1 MSDLATLV
9 KYEMKLQFPYKRKN
23 EKVDIVGSVLSFI
36 MTACIIAVLVYLIST
51 IAVNYVLVEINKIPD
66 PNARGLEFMN
76 LFYLIVIGAMSIL
89 GVEKMRKSICE
100 KKNKEV
106 FLRLPVKP
114 QTIFLSKILVL
125 LMVFYAMT
133 LLLVIPINVIFFIA
147 IKPSGIYWLYTAITA
162 LIFPIVPFLIS
173 SILIIPYIKLID
185 FLKDKYILIFIL
197 LSVILMGAFFL
208 YSKVLKI
215 VQTLLETGNIR
226 FLFNE
231 KLTTT
236 LQSIL
241 KFSYPSNSL
250 ASVTLGI
257 DMGKSLAI
265 LAAVVVIAGT
275 IIYFITNSLFNI
287 TLYKN
292 EIKKSKY
299 KKVNGYKENN
309 QMLSLIKREF
319 ITIFRDSK
327 NMFSYFAISSAMPI
341 MVYCCYT
348 LFNSL
353 IYNTIGINIEFA
365 LALLII
371 LIFSVLT
378 NTFCSTNISR
388 DGVAFL
394 KMKSLPVKASKVLW
408 AKVLFCSIVSSAAV
422 IISIVILSFM
432 TDLNFINGLACTVLG
447 CVFSVAQ
454 ILIATRLD
462 LNHAKL
468 SLSSVEI
475 ERESSKTIAK
485 VVFIGLLVSLIV
497 GILAVVL
504 TVFAKTDDAIYA
516 FILTYLCPFIICAS
530 YFGFG
535 FLYFKYKLED
545 RYTNFVM

>member
-1 MSDLATLV
+1 MSDLKTLI

-23 EKVDIVGSVLSFI
+23 EKVDIVGSILSFV
-36 MTACIIAVLVYLIST
+36 MTACIIAVLVYLVST
-51 IAVNYVLVEINKIPD
+51 IAVNYVLVEIDKIPN
-66 PNARGLEFMN
+66 PTARALEFMN
-76 LFYLIVIGAMSIL
+76 LFYLIVIVGMSLL

-106 FLRLPVKP
+106 FLRLPVKS

-125 LMVFYAMT
+125 LMVFYVMT
-133 LLLVIPINVIFFIA
+133 LLLVIPINVIFYIA
-147 IKPSGIYWLYTAITA
+147 VKPGAIYWLNTAITA
-162 LIFPIVPFLIS
+162 LMFPIVPFLIS
-173 SILIIPYIKLID
+173 SILIIPYIKIID
-185 FLKDKYILIFIL
+185 FLKDKYILIFIF
-197 LSVILMGAFFL
+197 LSSILMGAFFL
-208 YSKVLKI
+208 YSKILQI

-231 KLTTT
+231 ELTTN
-236 LQSIL
+236 LQKLL
-241 KFSYPSNSL
+241 KFSYPANSL
-250 ASVTLGI
+250 ASITLGV
-257 DMGKSLAI
+257 DLGKSLAI
-265 LAAVVVIAGT
+265 LFAVMVVAVI

-292 EIKKSKY
+292 EVKKSKY
-299 KKVNGYKENN
+299 KIKTGYKESN
-309 QMLSLIKREF
+309 QLLSLIKKEF
-319 ITIFRDSK
+319 ISIFRDSK

-348 LFNSL
+348 LFSSL
-353 IYNTIGINIEFA
+353 IYNTIGISIEFA
-365 LALLII
+365 LALLIT

-408 AKVLFCSIVSSAAV
+408 AKVLFCSIVSCLAV
-422 IISIVILSFM
+422 VVSIVILSFM
-432 TDLNFINGLACTVLG
+432 TNLNFVNGLVCTMLG
-447 CVFSVAQ
+447 CAFSIGQ

-475 ERESSKTIAK
+475 EKESSKTIAK
-485 VVFIGLLVSLIV
+485 VVFLGLIISLIV
-497 GILAVVL
+497 GLAAVVL

-516 FILTYLCPFIICAS
+516 TILTYLCPSIICAA
-530 YFGFG
+530 YCGLG
-535 FLYFKYKLED
+535 FLYFNFKIED

>member
-1 MSDLATLV
+1 MSDLKTLV

-36 MTACIIAVLVYLIST
+36 MTACIIAVLVYLVST
-51 IAVNYVLVEINKIPD
+51 IAINYVLVEINKTPD
-66 PNARGLEFMN
+66 PNSRALEFMN
-76 LFYLIVIGAMSIL
+76 LFYLIVIGAMSLL

-125 LMVFYAMT
+125 LMVFYVMT
-133 LLLVIPINVIFFIA
+133 ILLVVPINVIFFIA
-147 IKPSGIYWLYTAITA
+147 IKPGAIYWLNTAITA

-173 SILIIPYIKLID
+173 SVLIIPYIKIID
-185 FLKDKYILIFIL
+185 FLKDKYALIFIL
-197 LSVILMGAFFL
+197 LSAILMGAFLL
-208 YSKVLKI
+208 YSKVLMI

-231 KLTTT
+231 ELTTN
-236 LQSIL
+236 LQNIL

-250 ASVTLGI
+250 ASISLGI
-257 DMGKSLAI
+257 DMGKSIAI
-265 LAAVVVIAGT
+265 LIAVVAVAGM

-299 KKVNGYKENN
+299 KRVEGYKENN
-309 QMLSLIKREF
+309 QMISLIKREF

-348 LFNSL
+348 LFSSL

-408 AKVLFCSIVSSAAV
+408 AKVLFCSIISSAAV

-432 TDLNFINGLACTVLG
+432 TDLNFINGLVCAILG
-447 CVFSVAQ
+447 CAFSIAQ

-485 VVFIGLLVSLIV
+485 VVFLGLMVSLIV
-497 GILAVVL
+497 GLAAVVL
-504 TVFAKTDDAIYA
+504 TVFAKTDDAVYA
-516 FILTYLCPFIICAS
+516 SVLTYLCPAIICAS

-535 FLYFKYKLED
+535 LLYFSYKVEN